1 MNGLNFGPM
10 DLQKH
15 SYSRKGQEVAKHLRV
30 QIRSG
35 ELAVGNKFP
44 PERELASILHV
55 SRHAVRD
62 ALGLLESE
70 NYVITKRGAGGGSF
84 VSEPS
89 ATAAVWIELMKGNVA
104 ELEEV
109 LDFRMAIES
118 KIAMLA
124 AERRTE
130 IDLVAMRE
138 AIESLP
144 LQSPDK
150 SEFREADGRFHG
162 AMARAAGNKH
172 LESAFR
178 SARAHLFV
186 PTDNI
191 PYSETIEVTR
201 RQHLQIFTAVKQQSQ
216 RAAERAVVLHIEET
230 RRHLHSILDGDA

>member
-1 MNGLNFGPM
+1 MNGLDFGLM
-10 DLQKH
+10 DLPKH
-15 SYSRKGQEVAKHLRV
+15 SYSRKGQEVAEHLRV

-35 ELAVGNKFP
+35 ELAVGDKFP
-44 PERELASILHV
+44 PQRELASILQV
-55 SRHAVRD
+55 SRYAVRD

-84 VSEPS
+84 ASEPS

-109 LDFRMAIES
+109 LDFRLAIES
-118 KIAMLA
+118 RIAMLA

-144 LQSPDK
+144 VESPDK
-150 SEFREADGRFHG
+150 SEFREADGRFHS
-162 AMARAAGNKH
+162 AMARAAGNKR
-172 LESAFR
+172 LESALR
-178 SARAHLFV
+178 SARADLFI

-191 PYSETIEVTR
+191 PYIETIDVTR
-201 RQHLQIFTAVKQQSQ
+201 RQHLQILRAVEQQSQ
-216 RAAERAVVLHIEET
+216 QAAARAVVLHIEET
-230 RRHLHSILDGDA
+230 RRHLHSILDGGA